1 MKIGLSKF
9 IKEVVLRGENKK
21 KNLGA
26 NAPKF

>member
-1 MKIGLSKF
+1 MKRGLSKF
-9 IKEVVLRGENKK
+9 IKEVVLRGKNKK